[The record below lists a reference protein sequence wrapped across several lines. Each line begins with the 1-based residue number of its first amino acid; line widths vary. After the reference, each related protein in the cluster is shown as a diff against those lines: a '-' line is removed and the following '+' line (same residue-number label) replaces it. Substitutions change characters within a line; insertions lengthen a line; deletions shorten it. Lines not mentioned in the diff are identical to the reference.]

1 MPLLSFALHFCL
13 ALIFQLSKRESGCV
27 VQALKRAKDAVTL
40 RSSFEE
46 RISNKQ
52 QPAEDLLSAYLQ
64 YLRFERSQNPQLP
77 GRLRMLLERAVER
90 FPCTVEIWQ
99 QLTDHLEQ
107 QAAAVAAHPQTLP
120 ELLTCYKRA
129 CKNCPWRG
137 SFWAGRLRA
146 IEFTWQAATARAANG
161 PSGEVSGG
169 GGVNSESSWAGHG
182 QVYSEALQVCTVT
195 FPAFQEHV

>member
-1 MPLLSFALHFCL
+1 MA
-13 ALIFQLSKRESGCV
+13 QE
-27 VQALKRAKDAVTL
+27 LKRAKDAVTL
-40 RSSFEE
+40 RASFEE
-46 RISNKQ
+46 RVSNKQ

-64 YLRFERSQNPQLP
+64 YLRFERNQNPQLP

-99 QLTDHLEQ
+99 QLTGHMEQ
-107 QAAAVAAHPQTLP
+107 QAAEAAGHPQTLP

-146 IEFTWQAATARAANG
+146 IEFTWQATQAASGATAER
-161 PSGEVSGG
+161 PSGGAGAS
-169 GGVNSESSWAGHG
+169 SEGSWEGHG
-182 QVYSEALQVCTVT
+182 QVFSEALQVLCPLCAV
-195 FPAFQEHV
+195 